1 MQRGEKEKH
10 PGERTLKGFNHC
22 FMKIAIYS
30 GAIPSTTFIEH
41 LIKGVAASGQEVY
54 LFGKL
59 RKQVRYDHPGIHI
72 HPTPEAKV
80 SVVLFVLWNQ
90 IRLWLQSPQRFYQL
104 AQHIRSVEPSS
115 TQRWRLWA
123 KYLPVVRHLPD
134 IFHIQWAKA
143 TAEWLFLK
151 DLFGVKLVLSLRGT
165 HINYSPIADAEL
177 AASYRRSFPKLD
189 GFHAVS
195 KAIAREAM
203 AYSADPDKVNV
214 FYSGIDF
221 THLKPFEKKDY
232 KVKQPLQL
240 LSVGRWHWVKGYH
253 YALDALRLLLDRGHE
268 LHYTII
274 AGTPSEEI
282 LYQLHELELQPHVTI
297 IGQLPQHEVFQYMQQ
312 ADLLLLPSVEEGI
325 ANVVL
330 EAMALGLPVLSSD
343 CGGMEEV
350 IQHKVNGFLFENR
363 NTDEL
368 AENILQ
374 YLRLAPAERASMAA
388 KARTTVHQQ
397 HRLQQMVTDMLQLYQ
412 SVIHDHSSHENR
424 IGATGAAGVL

>member
-1 MQRGEKEKH
+1 
-10 PGERTLKGFNHC
+10 
-22 FMKIAIYS
+22 MKIAIYA

-41 LIKGVAASGQEVY
+41 LIKGVAASGEEVY

-59 RKQVRYDHPGIHI
+59 RKRVRYDHAHIHI
-72 HPTPEAKV
+72 YPTPDAKLR
-80 SVVLFVLWNQ
+80 VVWFVLWNQ
-90 IRLWLQSPQRFYQL
+90 LRLWLQSRQQFHQL
-104 AQHIRSVEPSS
+104 THHIRSVESS
-115 TQRWRLWA
+115 SSSQRWRLWS
-123 KYLPVVRHLPD
+123 KYLPVVLHLPD

-165 HINYSPIADAEL
+165 HINYSPIADLEL
-177 AASYRRSFPKLD
+177 AASYRRSFPRLD

-195 KAIAREAM
+195 KAIAREAV

-214 FYSGIDF
+214 VYSGIDF
-221 THLKPFEKKDY
+221 ENIEPFEKKNY
-232 KVKQPLQL
+232 KVSQPLQL

-253 YALDALRLLLDRGHE
+253 YALDALRILLDRGHE

-282 LYQLHELELQPHVTI
+282 LYQLHELGLQPHVTI

-330 EAMALGLPVLSSD
+330 EAMAIGLPVLSSD

-350 IQHKVNGFLFENR
+350 IQHKVNGFLFANR

-368 AENILQ
+368 VENILQ
-374 YLRLAPAERASMAA
+374 FLRLDPAERAAMAA
-388 KARTTVHQQ
+388 KARATVHQQ